1 MFTGKNILTSYI
13 DCLIASEKCI
23 PEIKDKSD
31 NWFLFICDD
40 GVDMA
45 DYTYLM
51 SMYFSDG
58 DKFGVDI
65 SIYFNKI
72 CSCALYDALFFLL
85 DDIYEIEF
93 IVNKYNNYD
102 ADDVDLFKGV
112 FSYINNLM
120 ELPDTYVFESAYLE
134 KIG

>member
-1 MFTGKNILTSYI
+1 MFTDKNILTSYI

-23 PEIKDKSD
+23 PEIKDKSG
-31 NWFLFICDD
+31 NWFLLWDD
-40 GVDMA
+40 GVDM
-45 DYTYLM
+45 DEYTYVL
-51 SMYFSDG
+51 SMYFRDG
-58 DKFGVDI
+58 DKIGADV

-93 IVNKYNNYD
+93 IFDKYNAYN

-120 ELPDTYVFESAYLE
+120 KLPDTYVFENAYLE